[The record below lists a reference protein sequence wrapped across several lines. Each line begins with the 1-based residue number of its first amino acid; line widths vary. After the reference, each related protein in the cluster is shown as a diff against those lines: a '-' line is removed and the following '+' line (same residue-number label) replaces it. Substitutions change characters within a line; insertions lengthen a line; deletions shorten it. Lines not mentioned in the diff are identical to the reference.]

1 MTENRNPRSIKLRYT
16 LKLIAGL
23 AFLIFAIWLSYWLIF
38 EYRVRNI
45 LGLGAMI
52 LFLIIPAVVAIA
64 TIPRE
69 LVALIAIWR
78 SDEPASL
85 EKAFG
90 DLRERDEL

>member
-45 LGLGAMI
+45 LAFGAII
-52 LFLIIPAVVAIA
+52 LFLILPGILSMLKIPGEI
-64 TIPRE
+64 I
-69 LVALIAIWR
+69 ALIAIWR

-85 EKAFG
+85 EKALG